1 MFPTD
6 LNKFIND
13 NQISWTPGELP
24 NNLWRS
30 DWPWAPINLVLNAAR
45 VEEELSKLQYYFVP
59 HRDKD
64 KINNYGHEGWES
76 LTLHGL
82 DYDKTEH
89 WDRYG
94 SLDES
99 HYRWTEVCE
108 YAPYIVSLIKSLPYS
123 KFGRVRIMKLSAGGY
138 IMPHTDGPGRI
149 FGPLNIALTNPS
161 GCKFVFKKYGTV
173 PFEPGKGF
181 LLDIGNEHCV
191 INDSLEDRYHII
203 VHGSHTPA
211 IHKLVQQ
218 SL

>member
-1 MFPTD
+1 MFPTN
-6 LNKFIND
+6 LIEFIND
-13 NQISWTPGELP
+13 HQISWTPGELP

-30 DWPWAPINLVLNAAR
+30 DWPWAPINLVLNTAL

-64 KINNYGHEGWES
+64 KISSYGHEGWES

-191 INDSLEDRYHII
+191 INDSSEDRYHII

>member
-1 MFPTD
+1 MFPEK
-6 LNKFIND
+6 LLEFIEN
-13 NQISWTPGELP
+13 NQSNWQPGLIP
-24 NNLWRS
+24 NNLWNS
-30 DWPWAPINLVLNAAR
+30 DWPWAPIRLDINSTLVQH
-45 VEEELSKLQYYFVP
+45 ELEKLKYYFVP

-64 KINNYGHEGWES
+64 KIHSYGHEGWES

-94 SLDES
+94 NRDET

-149 FGPLNIALTNPS
+149 FGPLNIALTNPD
-161 GCKFVFKKYGTV
+161 GCRFVFKDRGVV

-191 INDSLEDRYHII
+191 INDSKQDRYHII
-203 VHGSHTPA
+203 VHGSHTHD
-211 IHKLVQQ
+211 IHKLVSQ

>member
-64 KINNYGHEGWES
+64 KINSYGHEGWES

-108 YAPYIVSLIKSLPYS
+108 YAPCIVSLIKSLPYS